1 MNATEKGAGF
11 SDSKSSNLVN
21 KANAFFM
28 QFSFVTKSDLYMAT
42 VEESSRTKLKEN
54 QVVVSG
60 RYKDDMGLRKRK
72 KILGSGKIQELETIA
87 LTYQK
92 ANEDNHLSLQKACT
106 IQCFKTTNAEYF
118 SSLSET
124 SYSLI
129 VRAKPSVAFLKK

>member
-54 QVVVSG
+54 
-60 RYKDDMGLRKRK
+60 
-72 KILGSGKIQELETIA
+72 
-87 LTYQK
+87 
-92 ANEDNHLSLQKACT
+92 
-106 IQCFKTTNAEYF
+106 
-118 SSLSET
+118 
-124 SYSLI
+124 
-129 VRAKPSVAFLKK
+129 

>member
-11 SDSKSSNLVN
+11 SDSKSSNLMN

-42 VEESSRTKLKEN
+42 
-54 QVVVSG
+54 VSG

-92 ANEDNHLSLQKACT
+92 ANEDNPLSL
-106 IQCFKTTNAEYF
+106 
-118 SSLSET
+118 
-124 SYSLI
+124 
-129 VRAKPSVAFLKK
+129 